1 VYSSFRVLK
10 LSFKKAGG
18 ADGSTCGSW
27 NVVEG
32 AGHIAASGRAG
43 GADRWGFCADGS
55 TQLDQ
60 PRRSPV
66 FSKHTSEDRLEVIAD
81 LAGPELTD
89 AVLPNLLAYESAPGC
104 SGVDW
109 RS

>member
-1 VYSSFRVLK
+1 MDQPAVLGMLSRVLVTFPH
-10 LSFKKAGG
+10 LG
-18 ADGSTCGSW
+18 AQ
-27 NVVEG
+27 
-32 AGHIAASGRAG
+32 G
-43 GADRWGFCADGS
+43 GADRWWFCADAS

-81 LAGPELTD
+81 LAGPELTG